1 MLGGAE
7 AEVLAVVA
15 GHLTTSFST
24 LRRAVDLRYPNELQ
38 TRQGRNESHKICR
51 CSAWL
56 NSTQRERRK
65 QAQRDRE
72 PQKTEIR

>member
-24 LRRAVDLRYPNELQ
+24 LRRAESTCGIQTSSKHARAVMNHTRYAVAPP
-38 TRQGRNESHKICR
+38 G
-51 CSAWL
+51 
-56 NSTQRERRK
+56 
-65 QAQRDRE
+65 
-72 PQKTEIR
+72 